1 MAVADG
7 SRAAA
12 KGDRLVTRRSVL
24 SCWSVGLSRTLV
36 GAAGG
41 AITHAQCSVYSV
53 QLQGEAES
61 ARTSRHFYRSAP
73 HLAPCIK

>member
-7 SRAAA
+7 GRAAA
-12 KGDRLVTRRSVL
+12 RGDRLVTRRSLL

-41 AITHAQCSVYSV
+41 AITHAQCSV